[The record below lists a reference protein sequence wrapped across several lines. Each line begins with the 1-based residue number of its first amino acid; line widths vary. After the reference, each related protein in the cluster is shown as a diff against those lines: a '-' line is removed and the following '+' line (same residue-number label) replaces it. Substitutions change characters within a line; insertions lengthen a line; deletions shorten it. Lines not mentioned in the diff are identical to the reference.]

1 MKLIINLQ
9 LDVGSLDE
17 FYYLSILEVSVID
30 IDGLTSVDP
39 ILATLRDLRGVP
51 TMNVVTFARPVL
63 QSCILG
69 S

>member
-51 TMNVVTFARPVL
+51 AG
-63 QSCILG
+63 IL
-69 S
+69 SQQELV